1 MKLTPEPT
9 SFALEILSHLTPA
22 LDKLGN
28 KLGQLI
34 DETIDT
40 VVDAVIPEKSK

>member
-1 MKLTPEPT
+1 MKLTPEPK
-9 SFALEILSHLTPA
+9 SLALEILSHLAPA
-22 LDKLGN
+22 LDNLGN